1 MINKSILIKLNELKS
16 DFRNGKLHRIREK
29 EDDTVTTIKIA
40 NVSDLIY
47 TVEFLLFKLE
57 DKLLQR
63 DIEKFEE
70 IYQKSKEKD

>member
-1 MINKSILIKLNELKS
+1 MLNKSILIKLKELKS
-16 DFRNGKLHRIREK
+16 DFRNGKLHRICEK
-29 EDDTVTTIKIA
+29 EDDTVTTIKIE

-63 DIEKFEE
+63 DIETFEE
-70 IYQKSKEKD
+70 IYQKSKEKN